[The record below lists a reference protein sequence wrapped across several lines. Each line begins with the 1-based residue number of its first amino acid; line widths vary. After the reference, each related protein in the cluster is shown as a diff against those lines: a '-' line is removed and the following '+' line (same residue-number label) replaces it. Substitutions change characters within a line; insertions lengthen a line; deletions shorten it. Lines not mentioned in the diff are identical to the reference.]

1 MHDRSFTIFLKEIHL
16 DFGTFEFGYNV
27 QNFAILAEKNFWFF
41 LVF

>member
-27 QNFAILAEKNFWFF
+27 HFF
-41 LVF
+41 

>member
-27 QNFAILAEKNFWFF
+27 QNFAILAENNFW
-41 LVF
+41 VFWVF